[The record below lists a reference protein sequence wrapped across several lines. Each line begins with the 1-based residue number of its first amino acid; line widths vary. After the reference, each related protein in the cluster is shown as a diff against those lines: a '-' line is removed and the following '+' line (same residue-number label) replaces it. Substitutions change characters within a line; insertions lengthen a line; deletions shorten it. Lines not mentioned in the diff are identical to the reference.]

1 MTYPEFWRMH
11 LAAHAKP
18 RTRAVHYLGAFLG
31 VASLGAVGATGDWRW
46 LPAAPVA
53 GYALAWRG
61 HLVFEHN
68 RPASFRHPYWSFVS
82 DLRMLALFLSQRLDR
97 ELRRE
102 E

>member
-1 MTYPEFWRMH
+1 MY
-11 LAAHAKP
+11 LAAHANP
-18 RTRAVHYLGAFLG
+18 RTRALHYLGTFFG
-31 VASLGAVGATGDWRW
+31 VASLTAAGATGDWRW
-46 LPAAPVA
+46 LPAAPAA
-53 GYALAWRG
+53 GYALAWLG

-68 RPASFRHPYWSFVS
+68 RPATFQHPYWSLVS